1 MTDTI
6 GFIGLGVMGAG
17 MAKNVL
23 KARFKLVA
31 TTSSTEKAEAFRAL
45 GAEIVDSP
53 AEVASR
59 TTLIVTC
66 VPDAAAL
73 RQTVSGD
80 TGLAAAQWEGGLLVD
95 CSTIAPFEAEEMA
108 AALAT
113 VGAALVD
120 APVSGGRKGAEEGK
134 LTIMCGGSDADFA
147 RARPVLD
154 AMGTNIHHV
163 GPLGAGQ
170 AVKAC
175 NQLMV
180 AVNMM
185 GAFEAVALARA
196 AGVDPKVMREV
207 LSSGAARSGVLEAHA
222 LRYIEGNLEPG
233 FRAELMRKDLG
244 IAAAVG
250 AHYRRSQPATGLA
263 HQLLVAACN
272 SGFAKLD
279 SAALGLLYDQ
289 MNGTD
294 DERSTR

>member
-17 MAKNVL
+17 MAKNII
-23 KARFKLVA
+23 KAGFKLVA
-31 TTSSTEKAEAFRAL
+31 TTSSAEKADAFRAL
-45 GAEIVDSP
+45 GAEIVDS
-53 AEVASR
+53 AAAIAGR

-73 RQTVSGD
+73 RQTLTGD
-80 TGLAAAQWEGGLLVD
+80 NGLASASWKGGLLVD

-108 AALAT
+108 AVLAD
-113 VGAALVD
+113 VGAGLVD

-250 AHYRRSQPATGLA
+250 AHYKRAQPATGLA

-294 DERSTR
+294 DERPTR

>member
-17 MAKNVL
+17 MAKNII
-23 KARFKLVA
+23 KAGFQLVA
-31 TTSSTEKAEAFRAL
+31 TTSSAEKADAFRAL

-53 AEVASR
+53 AEIASC

-73 RQTVSGD
+73 RQTLSGD
-80 TGLAAAQWEGGLLVD
+80 NGLSSASWEGGLLVD

-108 AALAT
+108 AALAD
-113 VGAALVD
+113 VGAGLVD

-134 LTIMCGGSDADFA
+134 LTIMCGGSDADVA

-244 IAAAVG
+244 ICLAEAKRNG
-250 AHYRRSQPATGLA
+250 ATLPVTALVDQFYAEVEAMGGKRWDTSALLA
-263 HQLLVAACN
+263 RL
-272 SGFAKLD
+272 
-279 SAALGLLYDQ
+279 
-289 MNGTD
+289 
-294 DERSTR
+294 ER

>member
-1 MTDTI
+1 
-6 GFIGLGVMGAG
+6 L
-17 MAKNVL
+17 
-23 KARFKLVA
+23 
-31 TTSSTEKAEAFRAL
+31 
-45 GAEIVDSP
+45 
-53 AEVASR
+53 
-59 TTLIVTC
+59 
-66 VPDAAAL
+66 
-73 RQTVSGD
+73 SGEN
-80 TGLAAAQWEGGLLVD
+80 GLASASWEGGLLVD

-108 AALAT
+108 AALAD

-244 IAAAVG
+244 IAAGVG
-250 AHYRRSQPATGLA
+250 AHYKRAQPATGLA
-263 HQLLVAACN
+263 HQVLVAACN
-272 SGFAKLD
+272 SGFAKHD